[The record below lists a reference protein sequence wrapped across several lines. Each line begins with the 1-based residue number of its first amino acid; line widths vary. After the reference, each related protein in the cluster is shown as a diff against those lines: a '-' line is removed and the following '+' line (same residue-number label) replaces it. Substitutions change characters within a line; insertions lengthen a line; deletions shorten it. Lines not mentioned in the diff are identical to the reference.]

1 MRGTIFSRLRRGTNR
16 LLRDK
21 RGNAMFLTAA
31 AALPVI
37 GLIGSGVDI
46 GRAYMAQLRLQQACD
61 AGVLAGRRAMAGGTY
76 STAAQQEAQKMF
88 AHNFSDNAYGSS
100 GVAFTTRADGPTS
113 VAGTASATLP
123 TALMQIFDFD
133 EFDLAVNCAAKLE
146 ISNTDVMLV
155 LDVTGSMT
163 TVNPGDS
170 VNRMEALKDA
180 TMDFYDVLTT
190 AELGDGRLR
199 FGVVPYSSTANVG
212 EILYNKNPNWLS
224 DHMLLPSRSAI
235 TRLDWSGTNPPT
247 SVTTGTETHTSWSD
261 ILPISGFTS
270 STCSSLT
277 PPAYTTPTSGT
288 PNPNRTGYLVDRND
302 VPRYV
307 NDTAT
312 QHRYHNY
319 RYVWSGG
326 KCWLQRRTTTFT
338 HSSAPNPSTTQFRSR
353 YRYSDRLFD
362 VSGAK
367 SGGALVVD
375 TGDNG
380 NDRSYYWSGCVME
393 RRTTPFGATSS
404 APPDAL
410 DMDVDSAPTS
420 AEETKWTLLIPEV
433 AFPRSRTIG
442 AKPSFATNSTSGI
455 VGVDGQ
461 ILTVNSANV
470 TSESSTLGFWQNFSR
485 YWSSGWGVCPAK
497 AMKLTP
503 QTASDRSTFDSY
515 INSLQPVGGTYHD
528 SGMVWGIRLMSPD
541 GMFADENATAPN
553 NRPISRH
560 IVFMTD
566 GDMSANM
573 GNLTFQGYEHLMQRV
588 GGSIDLSDA
597 NLTTRHNNR
606 FAQLCDKAKGKNI
619 TVWVVSFGVALNTS
633 LTNCA
638 TPGKAYQANNAA
650 QLNQNFQAIARQ
662 ISKLRLSQ

>member
-100 GVAFTTRADGPTS
+100 GVTFTTRADGPTS

-155 LDVTGSMT
+155 LDVTGSMA
-163 TVNPGDS
+163 TVNAGDS
-170 VNRMEALKDA
+170 VNRMDALKSA
-180 TMDFYDVLTT
+180 TMNFYDVLTT

-212 EILYNKNPNWLS
+212 QILYNKNPSWLS
-224 DHMLLPSRSAI
+224 DTIYVPSR
-235 TRLDWSGTNPPT
+235 TPLYRTEWGTGT
-247 SVTTGTETHTSWSD
+247 TTTGSPSNGAATASGNWSSWANQ
-261 ILPISGFTS
+261 S
-270 STCSSLT
+270 SSITQANCVIPT
-277 PPAYTTPTSGT
+277 QPAATTPT
-288 PNPNRTGYLVDRND
+288 
-302 VPRYV
+302 
-307 NDTAT
+307 
-312 QHRYHNY
+312 Q
-319 RYVWSGG
+319 SGG
-326 KCWLQRRTTTFT
+326 
-338 HSSAPNPSTTQFRSR
+338 SSTTQTGQYIDGDGNRVTNSNTNQNYTYKAYEYRWSSNRCQRRERNYVYTQTTPSTLTQPPIQVFDNR
-353 YRYSDRLFD
+353 YRYEHRTFD
-362 VSGAK
+362 VSSAK
-367 SGGALVVD
+367 SGSNIVAN
-375 TGDNG
+375 TGDG
-380 NDRSYYWSGCVME
+380 GVDRSYTWSGCVTE
-393 RRTTPFGATSS
+393 RKTTGFAANQAAPAGAF
-404 APPDAL
+404 

-420 AEETKWTLLIPEV
+420 DDDTKWKLLIPQI
-433 AFPRSRTIG
+433 AFPRAAGPGST
-442 AKPSFATNSTSGI
+442 PSNTSLTGS
-455 VGVDGQ
+455 V
-461 ILTVNSANV
+461 TVNS
-470 TSESSTLGFWQNFSR
+470 SSVSAETGTNGSWQNYSR
-485 YWSSGWGVCPAK
+485 YWSNGWGVCPAA

-503 QTASDRSTFDSY
+503 QTASDRSTFNSY

-573 GNLTFQGYEHLMQRV
+573 GNLTFQGYEWVDKRV
-588 GGSIDLSDA
+588 GGTSDA
-597 NLTTRHNNR
+597 DLTTRHNNR